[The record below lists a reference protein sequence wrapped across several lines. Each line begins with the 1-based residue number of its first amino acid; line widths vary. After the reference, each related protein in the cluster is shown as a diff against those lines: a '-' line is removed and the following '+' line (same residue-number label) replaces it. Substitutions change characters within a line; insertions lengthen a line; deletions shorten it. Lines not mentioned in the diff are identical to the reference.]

1 MAESALRAI
10 HDNITAREQLADAR
24 SADAAQRMAD
34 AEAKCAAA
42 AAESAAAAAATAAA
56 ATLRTGAVDVAAN
69 LQSGRRALNAQQS
82 QPGCVPVQPC
92 HLCVASRLTRLLGG
106 RSRPSRRARPAP
118 EPAEPAAQMEVEP
131 PPQASEPPPAD
142 AAPVAPAP
150 TATGRR
156 PASSRGR
163 AASASAQAAAAE
175 APPVG
180 TDAQQPATTEVTA
193 RRGRSGAVVGADA
206 GAEAGRK
213 RAQADADDKSE
224 DRCVRGLDVD
234 IAAPHLCCHVFDTAA
249 ARTRSRARRSGRPRA
264 VRVDEERRTSKRK

>member
-1 MAESALRAI
+1 MRSCSRRVRCRRSRDGGGGDAADGRCRRGGESAVGSAGAQRAAI
-10 HDNITAREQLADAR
+10 AARVRPSPDLSAVR
-24 SADAAQRMAD
+24 RFSADTHA
-34 AEAKCAAA
+34 
-42 AAESAAAAAATAAA
+42 
-56 ATLRTGAVDVAAN
+56 
-69 LQSGRRALNAQQS
+69 
-82 QPGCVPVQPC
+82 GC
-92 HLCVASRLTRLLGG
+92 
-106 RSRPSRRARPAP
+106 SRPSRRARPAP

-193 RRGRSGAVVGADA
+193 RRGRSGAVVGANT

-234 IAAPHLCCHVFDTAA
+234 IAAPHLCCHVSDTAA
-249 ARTRSRARRSGRPRA
+249 ARTCSRARRSGRPRA